1 MFFPVAKLFWL
12 FAEPFNFL
20 LILAVTGAALSFT
33 RRAAR
38 FGRGLATFAILLAA
52 IAGLSPLGALLLQ
65 PLENRFPL
73 PPADMP
79 APTGIIVL
87 GGAIDPEVTL
97 ARGVPTL
104 LPSGARVLAGAALA
118 ERYPNARLV
127 FTGGAS
133 DLVGKSLAEAPMA
146 KQLWLSLGI
155 KADRMSFEDK
165 SRNTWENAVFTK
177 ALLNPKPG
185 ETWLLV
191 TSAWHMPRSV
201 GIFRKVDFKVTP
213 YPVDYRTLPD
223 SRNLFLPRHA
233 PQELTML
240 ADAIHEWVGLVA
252 YHLVGKTDTWFPGPE
267 NASPPD
273 SSAMR

>member
-1 MFFPVAKLFWL
+1 MFFPISKLFWL
-12 FAEPFNFL
+12 VGEPFNFL
-20 LILAVTGAALSFT
+20 LILGLTGAILSFT

-38 FGRGLATFAILLAA
+38 FGRGLAALAILLLAV
-52 IAGLSPLGALLLQ
+52 AGLSPLGALLLQ

-87 GGAIDPEVTL
+87 GGAIDPDVTL

-104 LPSGARVLAGAALA
+104 LPSGARVLGGAALA
-118 ERYPNARLV
+118 ERYPNARLI

-133 DLVGKSLAEAPMA
+133 DLVGKGLAEAPIA
-146 KQLWLSLGI
+146 KKLWLSLGI
-155 KADRMSFEDK
+155 NADRITLEEE
-165 SRNTWENAVFTK
+165 SRNTWENAVFTQ
-177 ALLNPKPG
+177 ALVHPKPG

-191 TSAWHMPRSV
+191 TSAWHMPRSM
-201 GIFRKVDFKVTP
+201 GIFNKIGFKVTP

-223 SRNLFLPRHA
+223 SRNLILPRLA

-240 ADAIHEWVGLVA
+240 ADAIHEWVGLAA
-252 YHLVGKTDTWFPGPE
+252 YHLAGKTDAWFPAPE
-267 NASPPD
+267 KAPAPG
-273 SSAMR
+273 SSAMQ